1 MVKVALDETG
11 SGTPEPKTAR
21 KPVPRR
27 KSRWLLKLTLFGGL
41 LVGAAP
47 SLISVSGVAPK
58 ILQKVNPR
66 LAEAASFGQLK
77 LHWWAP
83 VEIRNVKLLDLS
95 PAQANTEDPTA
106 QIEKPVLCTVEQVTT
121 SEPLWRIALNMGR
134 GTGVTLKS
142 PRLLLMTDD
151 SGTNIERTIA
161 EIFGPSTS
169 SSSARFPFR
178 VKIEGGEVQLVSSL
192 STLARQPLLTSDQA
206 KDVVDNGRIDNED
219 LDDEASL
226 QIAQEPTR
234 VAVRVSDI
242 NGTFSTMDTERW
254 LPAMKLN
261 AKINRSDDETAGNT
275 SGTQKATRVAA
286 GLSDVVGD
294 FPSILLSELAGE
306 SASGE
311 SRIQVHLNPRADEKG
326 RQTIQVGAAEVDLR
340 LLQPFL
346 SMMGIEAS
354 CDGTISGGI
363 DARIAGASLTDGVVG
378 RLLLQGENVRVRQ
391 QSWASDEWLKLGNV
405 DASGAVAIADD
416 GILLQD
422 LRIDSAVA
430 HVNGSGELRHDRSG
444 RTSESNQQVEVQ
456 GNIDLAAI
464 GSSLRQTL
472 ALHEDVTVQNG
483 QLVFK
488 LDASAIRSEA
498 SAAVEDA
505 KSTGRGQWTAAVR
518 IESLSATRA
527 GIPLQVDSKTQ
538 VDAVGDFEEGTPVLN
553 RARLTAGFGSIDCV
567 PDGQAWKISGLVQPE
582 SLWQQLKQFSDLPEP
597 GLRGDVSFS
606 SRVAMDDEV
615 VQLTDVQLNSYDVSV
630 SSLTLAIRPQNPI
643 TSMLDGTVHVEG
655 TGAALRTLMAPW
667 HDASWLAERSR
678 VVSDLTAS
686 PTKQIEVAIRVTP
699 ENLASIPRTGVKS
712 VSGRGQLPISMMNA
726 STSSSSSLS
735 IDEADV
741 RLVMQAK
748 DAGKRFDIES
758 GEIKLPGLL
767 SQIAGT
773 VAVPDGAMLLDLTAD
788 TSYDLDVLSRRIF
801 TPESGIALSGQGKD
815 IFKLTSDPSSLSGTA
830 LPASAQNP
838 GFKGTGTVQWNSVDA
853 FGLRFGNAALQATLD
868 NQLLRSAPIQC
879 SVNGG
884 ELNVTPQ
891 YDIATSRLMLGTGSR
906 VQNLQITADVCRS
919 WLGYVSPMLADAAEV
934 QGSVSARV
942 DRFLWDFESPQ
953 NSDVSAQLT
962 IHEAQASPGQSLA
975 SMLEVISLLR
985 KKDGAAGLSQRSL
998 ILPEQTV
1005 PVTLRQGNVI
1015 HDGLV
1020 MDLNGYRLKTS
1031 GAVNL
1036 SEQIQ
1041 MTIDL
1046 PLEKSTAAATDRSIK
1061 VPLRGS
1067 ISRPQPDV
1075 AGLLQSLG
1083 TQQIQDKI
1091 NNEVDQRLNKEL
1103 NKLFDKF

>member
-11 SGTPEPKTAR
+11 AGGSENKPAR
-21 KPVPRR
+21 KVAPRR
-27 KSRWLLKLTLFGGL
+27 KSRWFLKLTVLGGL
-41 LVGAAP
+41 ALVAAP
-47 SLISVSGVAPK
+47 SLLTVSGVTPTIIQKLHPK
-58 ILQKVNPR
+58 
-66 LAEAASFGQLK
+66 LASATSFQQLK

-83 VEIRNVKLLDLS
+83 VEVSNVQMLDLS
-95 PAQANTEDPTA
+95 PMAVLDEPGAA
-106 QIEKPVLCTVEQVTT
+106 IERPVLCSIEKVTT
-121 SEPLWRIALNMGR
+121 SEPLWRIALNLGR
-134 GTGVTLKS
+134 GTGVALKS
-142 PRLLLMTDD
+142 PRLFLVADD
-151 SGTNIERTIA
+151 NGTNVDRTVT
-161 EIFGPSTS
+161 ELFGTS
-169 SSSARFPFR
+169 SSKSSSPFPFR
-178 VKIEGGEVQLVSSL
+178 VTVEDGEVQLVSSL
-192 STLARQPLLTSDQA
+192 SAIAAESQLTSADSPDA
-206 KDVVDNGRIDNED
+206 ATASESAIAERTGDV
-219 LDDEASL
+219 
-226 QIAQEPTR
+226 T
-234 VAVRVSDI
+234 VRMTNV
-242 NGTFSTMDTERW
+242 NGTLSAMDTERW
-254 LPAMKLN
+254 LPALKLTAN
-261 AKINRSDDETAGNT
+261 IQRSTDSLSARSKG
-275 SGTQKATRVAA
+275 APRAARVAA
-286 GLSDVVGD
+286 GLDDVVGD
-294 FPSILLSELAGE
+294 FPSIPLDELAGN
-306 SASGE
+306 ATAGD
-311 SRIQVHLNPRADEKG
+311 SRIQILLNPRTDEKG
-326 RQTIQVGAAEVDLR
+326 RQSIQFGAVDVDLR
-340 LLQPFL
+340 LMQPFL
-346 SMMGIEAS
+346 SMMGVEIS

-378 RLLLQGENVRVRQ
+378 RILLQGENVRVRQ
-391 QSWASDEWLKLGNV
+391 QSWASQEWLKLGSV

-416 GILLQD
+416 GMLLQD

-430 HVNGSGELRHDRSG
+430 HLTGSGELRHAG
-444 RTSESNQQVEVQ
+444 AAKESNQQIEVQ
-456 GNIDLAAI
+456 GTIDVAAI

-472 ALHEDVTVQNG
+472 ALHDDVSIQSG
-483 QLVFK
+483 KLVFRV
-488 LDASAIRSEA
+488 DAAAVKPSDSERSE
-498 SAAVEDA
+498 
-505 KSTGRGQWTAAVR
+505 RGQWTAAAR
-518 IESLSATRA
+518 IDDLSATRA
-527 GIPLQVDSKTQ
+527 GVPLQVDAKTQ
-538 VDAVGDFEEGTPVLN
+538 LDAVGDFADGAPVLN

-567 PDGQAWKISGLVQPE
+567 PDGQAWKVSGLVQPE

-597 GLRGDVSFS
+597 GLRGDVQFQ
-606 SRVAMDDEV
+606 SRVAMDKDTI
-615 VQLTDVQLNSYDVSV
+615 QLTDVQLTSSDVSV
-630 SSLTLAIRPQNPI
+630 SSLALAVRPNEPV

-699 ENLASIPRTGVKS
+699 ENLASIPRAGVKS

-735 IDEADV
+735 IDEAEV

-773 VAVPDGAMLLDLTAD
+773 VAVPDGAMQLDLTAD

-815 IFKLTSDPSSLSGTA
+815 VFKLTGDPSSLSGTA

-838 GFKGTGTVQWNSVDA
+838 SFKGTGTVQWDSVDA

-906 VQNLQITADVCRS
+906 VQNLQITPDVCRT

-934 QGSVSARV
+934 RGSASARV

-985 KKDGAAGLSQRSL
+985 KKDGAADLSQRSL
-998 ILPEQTV
+998 ILPEQTI

-1041 MTIDL
+1041 MTIDV
-1046 PLEKSTAAATDRSIK
+1046 PLEKTTAAAAGRSVK
-1061 VPLRGS
+1061 VPLRGT
-1067 ISRPQPDV
+1067 ISSPQPDV

-1091 NNEVDQRLNKEL
+1091 NNEVDQRLNKGL